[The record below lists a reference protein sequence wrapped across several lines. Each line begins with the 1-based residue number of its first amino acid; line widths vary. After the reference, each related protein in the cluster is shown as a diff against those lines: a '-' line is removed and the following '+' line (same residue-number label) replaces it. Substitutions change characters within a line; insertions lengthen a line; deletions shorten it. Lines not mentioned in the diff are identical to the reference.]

1 MTRPARLARKKSGW
15 HPEEIKAAIRMRG
28 SSMAE
33 LSRQYGYGVSAVRQ
47 VLRRPWP
54 AVERIVAETIG
65 VTPQEIWPD
74 RYGEDGMPN
83 RLLFGRDKFIPER
96 TDCQRKKAVGE

>member
-1 MTRPARLARKKSGW
+1 MARPARIARKERGW

-33 LSRQYGYGVSAVRQ
+33 LSRQHGYGISAVRQ
-47 VLRRPWP
+47 VLRHPWP
-54 AVERIVAETIG
+54 AIERLVADHLG
-65 VTPQEIWPD
+65 VPPQEIWPD

-83 RLLFGRDKFIPER
+83 RLLFGRVKFIPKD
-96 TDCQRKKAVGE
+96 TDCQRKKRASG

>member
-1 MTRPARLARKKSGW
+1 MVRPARIARKARGW

-33 LSRQYGYGVSAVRQ
+33 LSRQNGYGISAVRQ

-54 AVERIVAETIG
+54 AIEQLVADHLG
-65 VTPQEIWPD
+65 VPPQEIWPD
-74 RYGEDGMPN
+74 RYGDDGLPN
-83 RLLFGRDKFIPER
+83 RLLFGRVKFTPDV
-96 TDCQRKKAVGE
+96 TNCQRKKRASA